1 MTGALSR
8 VFPIA
13 TVVAAIMV
21 VWYGFTVYLNSP
33 WQIEQ
38 YEKAGIEWQMEDL
51 VRDTMAHDRPILP
64 APHQIVI
71 EIWETTVEKKITS
84 KRSLIFHGGVTL
96 SSTLLGRAALKKG

>member
-51 VRDTMAHDRPILP
+51 VREWDRPYSREQGCFPPGAFRVDKYWPPVNRVDNAWGDRNLVCICP
-64 APHQIVI
+64 PMEDYAD
-71 EIWETTVEKKITS
+71 
-84 KRSLIFHGGVTL
+84 
-96 SSTLLGRAALKKG
+96 AAE